1 MQALTRPSI
10 DGVLARDEKPLPGAH
25 EALTLLRDR
34 GINFALVTNGG
45 GKTEAE
51 RVKALSQRLRV
62 QIDETQLIQ
71 SHTPFRAMHELKDK
85 TVLVCGGY
93 KDSVRDIALK

>member
-25 EALTLLRDR
+25 EALTLLRER

-51 RVKALSQRLRV
+51 RVKALSQRLRI